1 MEKKKILVIEDDSA
15 IRNAL
20 KAVLESHDFEVSVA
34 RNGVDAFKVL
44 AEAPI
49 EPNLILLDLMMPEMN
64 GFDFREL
71 QLKDQKLSHIPVILL
86 TANNRFK
93 EFKEKLR
100 AYEFLNKPIE
110 IDDLLF
116 VINNFFLMQKG

>member
-1 MEKKKILVIEDDSA
+1 MEKKRILVVEDDAA

-20 KAVLESHDFEVSVA
+20 KGVLESHDFEVDVA
-34 RNGVDAFKVL
+34 RNGVDAFRIL
-44 AEAPI
+44 NLMPI

-71 QLKDQKLSHIPVILL
+71 QLKDQKFAHIPVILL
-86 TANNRFK
+86 TANNRYK
-93 EFKEKLR
+93 EFKEKMQ

-116 VINNFFLMQKG
+116 VINNYFLLEKR

>member
-1 MEKKKILVIEDDSA
+1 LEKKKILVVEDDSA

-20 KAVLESHDFEVSVA
+20 KGVLESHDFEVEVA
-34 RNGVDAFKVL
+34 RNGVDALRVL
-44 AEAPI
+44 KESET

-64 GFDFREL
+64 GFDFREI
-71 QLKDQKLSHIPVILL
+71 QLKDQKIAHIPVILL
-86 TANNRFK
+86 TANNRYK
-93 EFKEKLR
+93 EFKEKMR

-116 VINNFFLMQKG
+116 VINNFFLLDKR

>member
-1 MEKKKILVIEDDSA
+1 MEKKKILVIEDDTA

-20 KAVLESHDFEVSVA
+20 KAVLESHDFDVAVA

-44 AEAPI
+44 SELSE

-71 QLKDQKLSHIPVILL
+71 QLKDQKFCHIPVILL

-93 EFKEKLR
+93 EFKEKLG

-116 VINNFFLMQKG
+116 VINNFFLMQKR